1 MVSYATREPKA
12 SSGEYSLNAAS
23 RSVHNGLDTHVC
35 SLQVLRR
42 VYALTT
48 LPTPKSNSL
57 DGVIVTMPMNAPN
70 FPCNIQGLIDI
81 MF

>member
-35 SLQVLRR
+35 SLQVRR
-42 VYALTT
+42 VYAYYFAHS
-48 LPTPKSNSL
+48 KK
-57 DGVIVTMPMNAPN
+57 
-70 FPCNIQGLIDI
+70 
-81 MF
+81 